1 MFPHLQ
7 IGHNS
12 VFQSTAYT
20 YCKTQHYVPQRKK
33 KKTIIL
39 LQYMSAIVLHRMLI
53 TAINLLLLWNGF
65 QIVKV
70 FGDFSSLQ

>member
-33 KKTIIL
+33 KKPIIL

-53 TAINLLLLWNGF
+53 TAINLLLL
-65 QIVKV
+65 
-70 FGDFSSLQ
+70 

>member
-33 KKTIIL
+33 KKTNYIITVHVSNSIA
-39 LQYMSAIVLHRMLI
+39 QNVNYCHKSIVTLKRLS
-53 TAINLLLLWNGF
+53 NSQGVW
-65 QIVKV
+65 
-70 FGDFSSLQ
+70 